1 MEEPKK
7 LNAFDLPIL
16 FPGEDEDGEKVLR
29 NKGKYMIRLNIAD
42 VTKYFS

>member
-1 MEEPKK
+1 MQFVCPY
-7 LNAFDLPIL
+7 F
-16 FPGEDEDGEKVLR
+16 FPVKIEDGEKVLR